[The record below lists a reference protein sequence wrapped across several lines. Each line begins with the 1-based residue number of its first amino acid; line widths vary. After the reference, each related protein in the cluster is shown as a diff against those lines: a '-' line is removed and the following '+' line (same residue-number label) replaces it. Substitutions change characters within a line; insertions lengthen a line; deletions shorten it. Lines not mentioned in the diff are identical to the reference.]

1 MKKLLGIIV
10 LGLLLVSCSEKE
22 EKYFSNCVKDGK
34 KFTPYSEDNIL
45 EYCQLHKQNTLDE
58 FKYYKGKIFSR
69 NSKDA
74 LTPDEKSKMWDK
86 ILKKANKKKK

>member
-1 MKKLLGIIV
+1 MSLF
-10 LGLLLVSCSEKE
+10 E
-22 EKYFSNCVKDGK
+22 
-34 KFTPYSEDNIL
+34 
-45 EYCQLHKQNTLDE
+45 NTLDE

-74 LTPDEKSKMWDK
+74 LTPDEESEMWDK

>member
-1 MKKLLGIIV
+1 MKKLLGIII

-86 ILKKANKKKK
+86 ILKKVNKKKK

>member
-1 MKKLLGIIV
+1 MKKLLGIII